1 MGPNLP
7 RIRRLYIVGER
18 ERKED
23 HESVLLEPA
32 SADVLD
38 ETDAHLDADS
48 DDLDVVLLMMFF
60 QDKYSDGERR
70 RMGVIL

>member
-7 RIRRLYIVGER
+7 RIRCLYIVGER
-18 ERKED
+18 
-23 HESVLLEPA
+23 VLLEAA
-32 SADVLD
+32 SSDVLD
-38 ETDAHLDADS
+38 EADAHLDADS

-60 QDKYSDGERR
+60 QDKYYDGERW

>member
-18 ERKED
+18 
-23 HESVLLEPA
+23 VLLEAA
-32 SADVLD
+32 SPDVLD
-38 ETDAHLDADS
+38 EADAHLDADS

-60 QDKYSDGERR
+60 QDKYYDGERW

>member
-7 RIRRLYIVGER
+7 RIRCLYIVGER
-18 ERKED
+18 
-23 HESVLLEPA
+23 VLLEAA
-32 SADVLD
+32 SPDVLD
-38 ETDAHLDADS
+38 EADAHLDADS

-60 QDKYSDGERR
+60 QDKYSDGERW

>member
-1 MGPNLP
+1 MEPNLP

-18 ERKED
+18 
-23 HESVLLEPA
+23 VLLEAA
-32 SADVLD
+32 SSDVLD
-38 ETDAHLDADS
+38 EADAHLDADS

-60 QDKYSDGERR
+60 FQDKYSDGERW

>member
-18 ERKED
+18 
-23 HESVLLEPA
+23 VLLEAA
-32 SADVLD
+32 SSDVLD
-38 ETDAHLDADS
+38 EADAHLDADS

-60 QDKYSDGERR
+60 QDKYSDGERW